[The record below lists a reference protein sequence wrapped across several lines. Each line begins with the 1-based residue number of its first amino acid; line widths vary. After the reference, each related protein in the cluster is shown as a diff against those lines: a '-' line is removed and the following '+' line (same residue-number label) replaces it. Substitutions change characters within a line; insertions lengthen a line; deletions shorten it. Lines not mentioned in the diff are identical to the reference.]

1 VGDAVYAVTVGA
13 GAPWSR
19 RWYIDYPICWADSRY
34 PVNLDATTYQM
45 KKDTFMAY
53 NDRLKQLIGVDTYAS
68 QPSFWE
74 NCFQREYSR
83 SV

>member
-1 VGDAVYAVTVGA
+1 
-13 GAPWSR
+13 
-19 RWYIDYPICWADSRY
+19 
-34 PVNLDATTYQM
+34 M

-53 NDRLKQLIGVDTYAS
+53 NDRLKQLTGVDTYAS